1 MKYLFKEV
9 GYYKGL
15 RVFAAS
21 KGTLAKR
28 TEKMTILDHVVRMG
42 CFSELKA
49 VKRGGIKTR
58 VEDGFIKFEK
68 DFVDSGAEFSIEV
81 GVDVDEMSDAMMDEY
96 FRGIDPGYG
105 VKK

>member
-1 MKYLFKEV
+1 
-9 GYYKGL
+9 
-15 RVFAAS
+15 
-21 KGTLAKR
+21 
-28 TEKMTILDHVVRMG
+28 
-42 CFSELKA
+42 LKA